1 MGFPPARSKARTQR
15 GVVFAALLLLVF
27 LMLQLLRPVQLPSQ
41 HRQLPIGR
49 QEQLKVLD
57 PESAPL
63 QTAAKVTVGMY
74 LENAYNLSVADQTF
88 MANGWYWLDWPA
100 EVQKLLEENKV
111 KADELVQVVN
121 NIVGYD
127 FEIETESEEPELK
140 PNGWRH
146 QRFQFSGHFYIDE
159 LDLHESPFSL
169 LSLPL
174 MLEVRPA
181 EFALNGD
188 EPLVLV
194 PEKDHSG
201 LVGGFASIRGFNPV
215 GVSFGALQHTYA
227 TAFGEDSGPLRQSQV
242 TLRVFY
248 QTPVFSA
255 FLQWILPLLIVMAV
269 VFLAPSLEGSLGD
282 LRIAIP
288 STALLTLVVMQQ
300 TYQAE
305 LPPLS
310 YLTFLDKLY
319 LYSYLVSIGL
329 FVLFV
334 WGSNVYATAQDDQ
347 RDQAVA
353 KVERA
358 DSWFQVISLGG
369 LLVVAWLSWTL
380 AR

>member
-1 MGFPPARSKARTQR
+1 
-15 GVVFAALLLLVF
+15 
-27 LMLQLLRPVQLPSQ
+27 
-41 HRQLPIGR
+41 
-49 QEQLKVLD
+49 
-57 PESAPL
+57 
-63 QTAAKVTVGMY
+63 
-74 LENAYNLSVADQTF
+74 
-88 MANGWYWLDWPA
+88 
-100 EVQKLLEENKV
+100 
-111 KADELVQVVN
+111 
-121 NIVGYD
+121 
-127 FEIETESEEPELK
+127 
-140 PNGWRH
+140 
-146 QRFQFSGHFYIDE
+146 
-159 LDLHESPFSL
+159 
-169 LSLPL
+169 
-174 MLEVRPA
+174 
-181 EFALNGD
+181 
-188 EPLVLV
+188 
-194 PEKDHSG
+194 
-201 LVGGFASIRGFNPV
+201 
-215 GVSFGALQHTYA
+215 VSFGPLQHTYA
-227 TAFGEDSGPLRQSQV
+227 TSFGEDSEPLRQAQV
-242 TLRVFY
+242 ALRVFY

-334 WGSNVYATAQDDQ
+334 WGSNVYATAREDQ

-369 LLVVAWLSWTL
+369 LLVVAWVSWTL

>member
-1 MGFPPARSKARTQR
+1 M
-15 GVVFAALLLLVF
+15 FAALLLLLF
-27 LMLQLLRPVQLPSQ
+27 LLLQLLRPAQLPSQ
-41 HRQLPIGR
+41 HRQVPIGR
-49 QEQLKVLD
+49 QERLEVID
-57 PESAPL
+57 PESAAL
-63 QTAAKVTVGMY
+63 QKAAKVTVGMY

-100 EVQKLLEENKV
+100 EVQKLLEENEV

-127 FEIETESEEPELK
+127 FEVEPESEKPEVK

-146 QRFQFSGHFYIDE
+146 QRFHFSGHFYIDE

-174 MLEVRPA
+174 LLEVRPS
-181 EFALNGD
+181 EFALDGD
-188 EPLVLV
+188 QPLVLV
-194 PEKDHSG
+194 PEADRSG
-201 LVGGFASIRGFNPV
+201 LVGAFASIRGFNPV
-215 GVSFGALQHTYA
+215 GVSFGPLQHTYA
-227 TAFGEDSGPLRQSQV
+227 TSFGEDSEPLRQAQV
-242 TLRVFY
+242 ALRVFY

-334 WGSNVYATAQDDQ
+334 WGSNVYATAREEQ

-369 LLVVAWLSWTL
+369 LLVVAWVSWTL